1 MVNEVGKAMI
11 GPPGLGGR
19 RTKAAMPDVPAQM
32 VREGAGER
40 RDIPPARPTGSTI
53 PAARAVAVNVLEGAN
68 P

>member
-1 MVNEVGKAMI
+1 MVDEVGKAMI

-19 RTKAAMPDVPAQM
+19 RTKAAMPDVPAP
-32 VREGAGER
+32 VACEGAGER

-53 PAARAVAVNVLEGAN
+53 PAARAAAANVLEGAN